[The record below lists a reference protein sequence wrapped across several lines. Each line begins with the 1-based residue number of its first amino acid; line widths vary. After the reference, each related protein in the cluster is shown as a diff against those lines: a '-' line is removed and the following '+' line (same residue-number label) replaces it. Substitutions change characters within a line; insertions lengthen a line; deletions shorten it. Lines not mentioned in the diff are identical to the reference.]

1 MVAGR
6 WAASLI
12 VLTVTAPA
20 WAEEELEMPVP
31 VKVAEAAAAPVV
43 AAPPA
48 AEPAAARSKKSD
60 KISYSAVLGSLPIAR
75 DFAMPGALMS
85 VRLLPTSRPLAGESS
100 TPLVLRP
107 RVPGGGGWYGVDIAA
122 RF

>member
-12 VLTVTAPA
+12 VLTFSAPA

-31 VKVAEAAAAPVV
+31 VKVTESAAAAP
-43 AAPPA
+43 AQPPST
-48 AEPAAARSKKSD
+48 EPGVRSKKRASV
-60 KISYSAVLGSLPIAR
+60 SYSAVLGSLPIAR
-75 DFAMPGALMS
+75 DLEMPGAVMS
-85 VRLLPTSRPLAGESS
+85 LRLLPTSQPLAGESS
-100 TPLVLRP
+100 TPIVLRP